1 LSLVGGLFQFRQPG
15 HKLIQQI
22 TECRRK
28 RTQFI
33 LPQRL
38 DNRWVGRIT
47 HADQYLPARWAV
59 VFGKKLKHKC
69 ERTTTHIIWV
79 FSVLSH
85 GGDLW

>member
-15 HKLIQQI
+15 RKLIQQI

-28 RTQFI
+28 RTQLI

-47 HADQYLPARWAV
+47 HADQHLPAQWTV
-59 VFGKKLKHKC
+59 VVWEKLKHQR
-69 ERTTTHIIWV
+69 ESTTTHIIRV
-79 FSVLSH
+79 FSVLSY